1 MSCMGTEPVV
11 SMYIDII
18 SPAKMATNMCLI
30 KVCII
35 ISFVL
40 PNMYILNTLPP
51 CFFISN
57 LERQQIIVS
66 EMVQKIADGYIR
78 KRRTN

>member
-1 MSCMGTEPVV
+1 MSCMSTEPVV

-51 CFFISN
+51 CFFYFK
-57 LERQQIIVS
+57 L
-66 EMVQKIADGYIR
+66 R
-78 KRRTN
+78 KTTNNS